1 MTGWDSNDEGSQ
13 SPQTDTISRWVQSD
27 LGSLREDKDGNPET
41 ASIYQMTPAAALGL
55 LCVYIEVLAK
65 QNMDE
70 LNDTRVDAASVVKN
84 RTQCD
89 GISSGEATPASGTEI
104 HCCPAGYNETGRDR
118 IQLGI
123 LSKRFLS
130 KRVPP
135 ITIQDYL
142 LRLHRYC
149 PMSTAVYLATS
160 MYLARMVTVERII
173 SLNPRN
179 MHRLVLA
186 GLRVAMKTLEDLSY
200 PHSRVAKVGG
210 VSERELSKLEISFCF
225 LADFELRVDAHT
237 LANQASILE
246 KNVGCHGAIAG

>member
-1 MTGWDSNDEGSQ
+1 MTGWDSRDEGSQ
-13 SPQTDTISRWVQSD
+13 GLQTDTSFLPEDLNPSR
-27 LGSLREDKDGNPET
+27 GGGEGNPEAT
-41 ASIYQMTPAAALGL
+41 GIYQMSPGTALDL

-65 QNMDE
+65 QAVDE
-70 LNDTRVDAASVVKN
+70 LDDSQIDVHSLPKYRAQGGS
-84 RTQCD
+84 
-89 GISSGEATPASGTEI
+89 ISSGEATPLNGTEI
-104 HCCPAGYNETGRDR
+104 HCCPVGYNEAGRDL
-118 IQLGI
+118 IQLSI

-135 ITIQDYL
+135 ITIKDYL

-173 SLNPRN
+173 SLNHKN

-210 VSERELSKLEISFCF
+210 VTEHELSKLEISFCF
-225 LADFELRVDAHT
+225 LVDFELRVDAHM
-237 LANQASILE
+237 LIDQARVLEDSINPHLDI
-246 KNVGCHGAIAG
+246 VS